1 MSRKQC
7 KRKHYATGSAGVS
20 IIHQTI
26 FKASTADVAT
36 NEQTDIL
43 LPAYMALDNLRAGML
58 DSTRFIVLN
67 ESNCMTWQLGRQLA
81 IHRGSA
87 ETGDLALMVKQRTEA
102 AAEALAVIG
111 ERWRERGTFTALAA
125 ELEAIRQSVDLCRQL
140 LAVMPKGMA
149 LTAMIDAEAMTMASM
164 AQARKCA

>member
-36 NEQTDIL
+36 NE
-43 LPAYMALDNLRAGML
+43 
-58 DSTRFIVLN
+58 LN